1 MYRRKSK
8 KKKKF
13 FEKMQKKFQSALL
26 DPPGRYTGNNF
37 LFKGGLTII
46 AIRYREI
53 PMHTV
58 LEECTNENLISNTA
72 GGIGDDYSPIRT
84 STTGLPVPADI

>member
-1 MYRRKSK
+1 
-8 KKKKF
+8 
-13 FEKMQKKFQSALL
+13 
-26 DPPGRYTGNNF
+26 
-37 LFKGGLTII
+37 
-46 AIRYREI
+46 
-53 PMHTV
+53 MHTV